1 MLLASAHKPK
11 GLAFCFCFFFFVFLG
26 KSKSESKVPIHIAP
40 QEICLSVLFLL
51 RHVVD
56 SLSLLMTLFF
66 FLLPFDFFW
75 LFLFT
80 GLDVG
85 LLRHLPPSRFGWG
98 SLTWAQSNTCVLF
111 HQGGLYTWTKKSCSN
126 KSRAPIL
133 RDESAAVCQWKEF
146 LRRKKPFKYTKSSL
160 NGVAH
165 IVVAFVRTMFP

>member
-11 GLAFCFCFFFFVFLG
+11 GLAFCFWFFLVFLG

-56 SLSLLMTLFF
+56 SLSLSPDDFFF

-85 LLRHLPPSRFGWG
+85 LLRHLPPSRFG
-98 SLTWAQSNTCVLF
+98 
-111 HQGGLYTWTKKSCSN
+111 
-126 KSRAPIL
+126 
-133 RDESAAVCQWKEF
+133 
-146 LRRKKPFKYTKSSL
+146 
-160 NGVAH
+160 
-165 IVVAFVRTMFP
+165 